1 MEAVS
6 LEESKEGGKAG
17 KGKGKGK
24 VVEVAQLKGKLLLKF
39 KKFVFDVDRKAVT
52 QDGVTVSTQ

>member
-1 MEAVS
+1 